1 MNNKLLKNTLKKV
14 FPRMYRQT
22 LQYRLKRNRLT
33 SYFIE
38 DIAKLNSSNV
48 VIDLGANV
56 GHISEILAKTG
67 ARVISFEPSSN
78 AFLQLSQVS
87 RDYENLEV
95 LNVAA
100 GVKNDKVLLYLNENT
115 EELPNEDLTQSSS
128 LLEDKPNVSK
138 LLYEEIEEI
147 DFAEFL
153 KKIDVYVDILKIDIE
168 GYEINLLNHLIDEDM
183 FKRIGNVYVETHEH
197 KFPGLLEPTKALIE
211 RVNALGLSE
220 KIRFDWH

>member
-67 ARVISFEPSSN
+67 ASYIF
-78 AFLQLSQVS
+78 
-87 RDYENLEV
+87 
-95 LNVAA
+95 
-100 GVKNDKVLLYLNENT
+100 
-115 EELPNEDLTQSSS
+115 
-128 LLEDKPNVSK
+128 
-138 LLYEEIEEI
+138 
-147 DFAEFL
+147 
-153 KKIDVYVDILKIDIE
+153 
-168 GYEINLLNHLIDEDM
+168 
-183 FKRIGNVYVETHEH
+183 
-197 KFPGLLEPTKALIE
+197 
-211 RVNALGLSE
+211 
-220 KIRFDWH
+220 